1 MDTTKRGL
9 LTALG
14 AGAAAL
20 LSTPQAK
27 AAGFPGDE
35 PSHKVVY
42 QINHA
47 EPEYIEHILN
57 SISAVL
63 SKYVDDVAVAIVAF
77 GPGVH
82 LLATQPGRDI
92 PELQRQ
98 RVKGMADNYG
108 VQLIACGNTMKSL
121 QWDRKNIIAQAE
133 IQEVG
138 AAALMELQEK
148 GYSYIA
154 W

>member
-1 MDTTKRGL
+1 MDSRKRGL

-20 LSTPQAK
+20 FSVRK
-27 AAGFPGDE
+27 AQSAGFPGDE
-35 PSHKVVY
+35 ATHKVVY

-47 EPEYIEHILN
+47 EPEHIEHILN
-57 SISAVL
+57 SISAML
-63 SKYVDDVAVAIVAF
+63 SKYVDDVSVAIVAF
-77 GPGVH
+77 GPGIH

-108 VQLIACGNTMKSL
+108 VQLIACGNTMKTL
-121 QWDRKNIIAQAE
+121 KWDRTHIIAQAE

-148 GYSYIA
+148 GYAYIA

>member
-1 MDTTKRGL
+1 MDFHKRSWLTGWAAAA
-9 LTALG
+9 TALLG
-14 AGAAAL
+14 ARTAH
-20 LSTPQAK
+20 

-35 PSHKVVY
+35 PTHKVVY
-42 QINHA
+42 QINDADPAH
-47 EPEYIEHILN
+47 IEHILN

-63 SKYVDDVAVAIVAF
+63 GKYVDDVAVAIVAF
-77 GPGVH
+77 GPGIH
-82 LLATQPGRDI
+82 LLATQPGRPM
-92 PELQRQ
+92 PEVLRQ

-121 QWDRKNIIAQAE
+121 KWGRQDIIAQAE
-133 IQEVG
+133 IEQVG

>member
-1 MDTTKRGL
+1 MDHNKRGWF
-9 LTALG
+9 TALA

-20 LSTPQAK
+20 WGTKHAH

-35 PSHKVVY
+35 ATHKIVY
-42 QINHA
+42 QINRA
-47 EPEYIEHILN
+47 EPEHIEHILN

-63 SKYVDDVAVAIVAF
+63 GKYVDDVSVAIVAF
-77 GPGVH
+77 GPGIH
-82 LLATQPGRDI
+82 LLATQPGRPM
-92 PELQRQ
+92 PEVLRQ

-108 VQLIACGNTMKSL
+108 VQLIACGTTMKSL
-121 QWDRKNIIAQAE
+121 KWERQDIIPQAE
-133 IQEVG
+133 IEQVG

-148 GYSYIA
+148 GYAYIA